1 MLPTLT
7 GVKAMQRGLKIAISG
22 KGGVG
27 KTTICAVWSQLF
39 AEDGLD
45 VLAIDADS
53 DPNLAS
59 ALGVAI
65 EDAPE
70 PLITMKELIEERTGA
85 KAGSVGQYFKL
96 NPKVSDLPEKYWHK
110 VSGIKLLVLG
120 GTKNAGA
127 GCACP
132 ESAFLKALLAH
143 TILQRREAILV
154 DLAAGLE
161 FMGRAC
167 VQGVDAVVVVV
178 EPGAR
183 SIETAVNIAR
193 MAGNMGIEH
202 VAAFA
207 NKITDPGQIDIIR
220 SQLAGIPILGSFRLE
235 PALSAADLNRLPVVD
250 ASNELVRELKKAKEA
265 MANLFFQERVSQN

>member
-1 MLPTLT
+1 
-7 GVKAMQRGLKIAISG
+7 MQPGLKIAISG

-27 KTTICAVWSQLF
+27 KTTVCAVWSRLF

-59 ALGVAI
+59 ALGVAP

-70 PLITMKELIEERTGA
+70 PLIEMKHLIQERTGA
-85 KAGSVGQYFKL
+85 KPGSVGQYFKL
-96 NPKVSDLPEKYWHK
+96 NPKVSDLPERYWREVK
-110 VSGIKLLVLG
+110 GIKLLVLG
-120 GTKNAGA
+120 ATKNAGM

-132 ESAFLKALLAH
+132 ESAFLKALLTH

-167 VQGVDAVVVVV
+167 VQGVDALVVVV

-183 SIETAVNIAR
+183 SIETALNISR
-193 MAGNMGIEH
+193 MAEGLGIKR
-202 VAAFA
+202 VAVIT
-207 NKITDPGQIDIIR
+207 NKIMEPAQGEAIQPKLTNM
-220 SQLAGIPILGSFRLE
+220 PILANIGYSPAVQEADLQRRSVFEADTELVGGLKHAKAKLMDLIGAE
-235 PALSAADLNRLPVVD
+235 PAAAKR
-250 ASNELVRELKKAKEA
+250 
-265 MANLFFQERVSQN
+265 ANDID